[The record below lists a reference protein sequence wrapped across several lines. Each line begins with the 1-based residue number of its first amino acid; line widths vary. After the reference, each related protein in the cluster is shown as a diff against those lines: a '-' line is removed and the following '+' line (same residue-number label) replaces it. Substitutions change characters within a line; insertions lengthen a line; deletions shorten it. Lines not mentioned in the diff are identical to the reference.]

1 MAVKNQLVKGNTQQ
15 TSKMMTYMAGGQ
27 EVKISPAMVKA
38 YCVSGNPDNVTDA
51 EVNMYLFW
59 CRGNQL
65 NPLNRESYLIKYG
78 KDAPATMIVGKD
90 VMFKR
95 AFRNPNFDG
104 IEKGIV
110 VKSDDMG
117 IEERQGTI
125 YDKETEKLVGAWAKV
140 YIKDKRIPIYCSVNF
155 SEYNT
160 GKSSWNLRPAEMI
173 VKVAAVHALREAFPE
188 DLATFY
194 DAAEMNVDA
203 NLTELPVNP
212 EAVPQP
218 APAPVAPAPEV
229 IPAPAPEQPEDITN
243 ILFGEG

>member
-1 MAVKNQLVKGNTQQ
+1 MAVKNQIIKGNSNQNN
-15 TSKMMTYMAGGQ
+15 SKMMTYIAGGQ

-38 YCVSGNPDNVTDA
+38 YCVSGNPDDVTDA

-78 KDAPATMIVGKD
+78 KNNPATMIVGKD

-104 IEKGIV
+104 IEKGII
-110 VKSDDMG
+110 VKTEDG

-125 YDKETEKLVGAWAKV
+125 YDKESEVLVGGWARV
-140 YIKDKRIPIYCSVNF
+140 YIKDKRIPMYCSVNL

-160 GKSSWNLRPAEMI
+160 GKNSWSLRPSEMI
-173 VKVAAVHALREAFPE
+173 MKVAAVHALRESFPE
-188 DLATFY
+188 DLSTMY
-194 DAAEMNVDA
+194 DASEMNVDG
-203 NLTELPVNP
+203 NLNELPVNP
-212 EAVPQP
+212 EAIPQA
-218 APAPVAPAPEV
+218 APIVAPEAIQAAPV
-229 IPAPAPEQPEDITN
+229 QDEDISN
-243 ILFGEG
+243 ILFGED